1 MELDA
6 GAGCEAVCE
15 GAALLGAGGELSA
28 SLLCC
33 GGAALATVAGC
44 ASGEAGT
51 AAATAVDG
59 GTAISRETSA
69 ASSSARGVPPWGRGD
84 LPSRAPASAIVSFA
98 GGASNKKPLPK
109 KTPMIAM
116 ATAPIRTRYNTLLTG
131 SAAVVRWRLT
141 ADLGVDVTGISP
153 ASPVPKS
160 ILGLEV
166 PVGSWERGAL
176 RRLNSGS
183 ALAGR
188 RRASSEGVANISP
201 RITRLIL
208 SVFNRLYLHLL

>member
-6 GAGCEAVCE
+6 SAGSEAVCE
-15 GAALLGAGGELSA
+15 GAALLGVGGELSA
-28 SLLCC
+28 SLPCC
-33 GGAALATVAGC
+33 GGGAALATVAGC
-44 ASGEAGT
+44 ASGESGT
-51 AAATAVDG
+51 AAPTAVDC

-69 ASSSARGVPPWGRGD
+69 ASPSALGAPPWGRGD
-84 LPSRAPASAIVSFA
+84 LPSRAPASATVSLA

-116 ATAPIRTRYNTLLTG
+116 ATAPIRTSYSTLPTG
-131 SAAVVRWRLT
+131 RSAAVVRKLT
-141 ADLGVDVTGISP
+141 SDLGVDVTGISP

-166 PVGSWERGAL
+166 AVGSWRGAL

-188 RRASSEGVANISP
+188 RRPSSEGVANISP

-208 SVFNRLYLHLL
+208 SVFDRLDPNSL